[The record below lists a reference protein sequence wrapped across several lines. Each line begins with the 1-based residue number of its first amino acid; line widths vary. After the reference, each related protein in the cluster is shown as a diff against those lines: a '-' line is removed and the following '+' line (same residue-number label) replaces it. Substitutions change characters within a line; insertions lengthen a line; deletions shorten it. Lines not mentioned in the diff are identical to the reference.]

1 MIEKVKLTI
10 TQLIENLNSGLSWL
24 KKDDNG
30 AGSIQ
35 QKYEATDIQ
44 ILTIQK
50 HPALKDV
57 QVTKYIFEIVDDTKA
72 TEDVEEKVCDN
83 QVVIPEQPTP
93 PSLRM
98 VKEGELLQ
106 KGPGIYLHS
115 AEVEQ
120 QLP

>member
-10 TQLIENLNSGLSWL
+10 TQLIEDLNSGLSWL

-57 QVTKYIFEIVDDTKA
+57 QVTKYIFEIVDDTKP
-72 TEDVEEKVCDN
+72 TEIVEEKVCDN
-83 QVVIPEQPTP
+83 QVVIPEKPTP

-106 KGPGIYLHS
+106 KGPGIYPHS